1 MVRSRARRTRL
12 LALLT
17 ALGLALAAC
26 GGDDDDGNAGDGDG
40 TETGGGDEGP
50 DYAWANAFADDP
62 GAAAGPFRLKE
73 WEKGSYVTL
82 ERNPDYG
89 GEPAGVQEITFR
101 FIPSPEQPAAL
112 ANGEVDV
119 IYPQP
124 QIDLIEQVREIDGV
138 NFDASFGVTWEHMTY
153 NVANP
158 VLADVRVRQ
167 AIGLAV
173 DRQALVDTLMKPFS
187 DEATV
192 LQNHVYVNNQP
203 EYAENAGE
211 FAARDLERAGALLDE
226 AGWTVGSDGVREK
239 DGDKLVLRIGT
250 TGGDALR
257 ERTQELLQAQLKD
270 AGIELRIENVPEAGI
285 FDVIFGGEATAQD
298 WDLAL
303 FAWVGTPTA
312 ALDYTGVYG
321 TGQGNNPGGYSNEE
335 ADALLAQATAEV
347 DDTARAA
354 LMNQV
359 DQLLW
364 QDPPN
369 LPLYQ
374 KPTFVAYKDTI
385 ENVVDNTSAEGLT
398 WNADKWTRTD
408 GEDTITIAA
417 EQELSGW
424 NTNLST
430 TSELWAAMVAR
441 LVWPQ
446 GYFVTPDVRFQVGHA
461 FAKEAEVVSQDPFT
475 VRWTI
480 NPDAVWSDGTPVSS
494 DDLEYYWQSCNGVVD
509 EGEPVL
515 EEEGE
520 EVTGVDC
527 INTTGYDSVETFTKV
542 DEKTAE
548 AVFTEPIAEY
558 ESLFSTPFPPA
569 HLAREY
575 DASVAGGE

>member
-1 MVRSRARRTRL
+1 MVRSRARSTRL
-12 LALLT
+12 LALT
-17 ALGLALAAC
+17 ASAVLAIAGC
-26 GGDDDDGNAGDGDG
+26 GGDDGDGDAEPSG
-40 TETGGGDEGP
+40 DGGGAEGP
-50 DYAWANAFADDP
+50 DHAWANAFVDDP

-73 WEKGSYVTL
+73 WERGSYVTL

-101 FIPSPEQPAAL
+101 FIPSTEQPAAL

-124 QIDLIEQVREIDGV
+124 QIDLIDQVRDIEGV
-138 NFDASFGVTWEHMTY
+138 EYDVNFGVTWEHVTY
-153 NVANP
+153 NLANP

-173 DRQALVDTLMKPFS
+173 DRQAVVDTLMKPFS

-203 EYAENAGE
+203 EYADNAGD
-211 FAARDLERAGALLDE
+211 FAARDLGRAGALLDE
-226 AGWTVGSDGVREK
+226 AGWTVGSDGIREK
-239 DGDKLVLRIGT
+239 DGERLVLRIGT

-257 ERTQELLQAQLKD
+257 ERTQELLQAQLRE

-285 FDVIFGGEATAQD
+285 FDVVFGGEETAQD

-321 TGQGNNPGGYSNEE
+321 TGQGNNPGGYSNEQV
-335 ADALLAQATAEV
+335 DALLAQATAEV

-354 LMNQV
+354 LLNQV
-359 DQLLW
+359 DQALW

-374 KPTFVAYKDTI
+374 KPTFVAYRDTI
-385 ENVVDNTSAEGLT
+385 ENVVDNSSAEGLT
-398 WNADKWTRTD
+398 WNAQRWTRTD
-408 GEDTITIAA
+408 GGDSITVAA
-417 EQELSGW
+417 EQELSSW

-430 TSELWAAMVAR
+430 TNELWAAMVAR

-446 GYFVTPDVRFQVGHA
+446 GYYVSPEVRFEVAHA
-461 FAKEAEVVSQDPFT
+461 FAGPAEVVSQDPFT
-475 VRWTI
+475 VRWTL
-480 NPDAVWSDGTPVSS
+480 NPAATWSDGTPVTS
-494 DDLEYYWQSCNGVVD
+494 DDLEYYWQSCNGAVD
-509 EGEPVL
+509 EGEPTI
-515 EEEGE
+515 EEGGE
-520 EVTGVDC
+520 ELTGVDC
-527 INTTGYDSVETFTKV
+527 LNTTGYDRVQTFTKV
-542 DEKTAE
+542 DDKTAE
-548 AVFTEPIAEY
+548 AVFAEPVAEY
-558 ESLFSTPFPPA
+558 EALFSTPFPPA

-575 DASVAGGE
+575 DARAGGGE